1 MKNIGELFQL
11 AAKKHRRKTA
21 VIYKNRKIS
30 YRQLAQKAEYLAA
43 ILRGASIRRGDVVG
57 IYGIHSP
64 MHIVAIFAAA
74 LNDAVFQI
82 LHVATPPE
90 GIKHQ
95 IADSGAKFL
104 IGEKSW
110 IQRIEETLHD
120 RSVQIFELDEWGSL
134 GARRA
139 SVVRNGL
146 PSIVCQNIPINVANI
161 IYTSGSTGLAKGVV
175 IPHRT
180 LLDGARIV
188 SGYLNIT
195 ERDVILSILPFSF
208 DYGLN
213 QLMSVISQGATIV
226 MHNFVTPNDLIR
238 VARQA
243 KVTGLAGVPSFWP
256 NFFNPKLVH
265 PNAGKSIRTLRYIT
279 TAGGS
284 HGKKLLHA
292 LTKFFPQAKVI
303 IMYGLTES
311 FRSTYLQPDLVL
323 KKIGSIGKAVP
334 EVEILIRNER
344 GEECRAGERG
354 ELLHRGAF
362 ITHGYLNNPE
372 LNKEKFIEIE
382 AAGPGTLKERVVRSG
397 DLVSRDK
404 EGFIYFHGRIDS
416 QIKAYGFRISPTEVE
431 QAALSFRGVSH
442 AAAFGMPDPLA
453 GQRVCLAYSRFDG
466 NEKKT
471 AELREHLRKKLP
483 NYSAPAKILFFKK
496 MPTTTSG
503 KINYPLLKA
512 KANGKN

>member
-1 MKNIGELFQL
+1 MNNIGELFL
-11 AAKKHRRKTA
+11 RAVEEHGRKTA
-21 VIYKNRKIS
+21 VIYKDRKIS
-30 YRQLAQKAEYLAA
+30 YRQLAQKVAELATT
-43 ILRGASIRRGDVVG
+43 LRAAGIRRGDVVG

-64 MHIVAIFAAA
+64 MHILAIFAAA
-74 LNDAVFQI
+74 LNDAAFQI
-82 LHVATPPE
+82 LHVANLPE

-95 IADSGAKFL
+95 IADSGARFL
-104 IGEKSW
+104 LGEKSW
-110 IQRIEETLHD
+110 IKKIEETLHD
-120 RSVQIFELDEWGSL
+120 RSVQIIELDEWGARGSSRTQAGAKGLRSL
-134 GARRA
+134 IPR
-139 SVVRNGL
+139 
-146 PSIVCQNIPINVANI
+146 NIPTDVANI

-195 ERDVILSILPFSF
+195 EKDVILSILPFSF

-243 KVTGLAGVPSFWP
+243 KVTGLAAVPSFWP

-265 PNAGKSIRTLRYIT
+265 PKAGQSIRTLRYIT
-279 TAGGS
+279 TAGGP
-284 HGKKLLHA
+284 HGKKLLLA
-292 LTKFFPQAKVI
+292 LTKYFPQAKVI

-311 FRSTYLQPDLVL
+311 FRSTYLPADLVL

-334 EVEILIRNER
+334 EVEILIRNEN
-344 GEECRAGERG
+344 GEDCRAGERG

-372 LNKEKFIEIE
+372 LNKEKFIEME
-382 AAGPGTLKERVVRSG
+382 TAGPGTLKERVVRSG

-416 QIKAYGFRISPTEVE
+416 QIKSYGFRISPTEVE

-466 NEKKT
+466 EEKKT

-483 NYSAPAKILFFKK
+483 NYSVPAKILFFKK
-496 MPTTTSG
+496 MPTTSSG
-503 KINYPLLKA
+503 KINYPHLRA
-512 KANGKN
+512 KADGKN